1 VKSARLLILLFVG
14 MVGMPTNAS
23 AVFNGIPFV
32 KPIELLSLIG
42 LLLILGIKS
51 LRHEVA
57 KRFGKFS
64 RRSRMAIFVA
74 IAAITALK
82 SLVFLVQPTAGEFEV
97 CYRHFNARSGVEC
110 ARTFEPHPRV
120 AAHSEHFA
128 RRSSSVPVINFGPRN
143 EMAEGISNSTW
154 RLPFIN
160 TFDFD
165 RGFWSW
171 EPSHKAIETFPFWAE
186 FRGRVELADGDVV
199 SITYLGQGRVL
210 ADDIVYQLPPSYE
223 STSVLR
229 LPPMPAAFEIDID
242 FAYLTTRLN
251 SSLGAVPP
259 YAVLRVQKQD
269 GSRVELLKPTLS
281 RTTKGLNLVGDL
293 AVFVAVGW
301 LILLSRRYAL
311 QLASG
316 LLVAILCWLSL
327 KNNFS
332 LGFDS
337 YRVELAVV
345 AVTVGILV
353 LRTRDSLPIVLAP
366 AMIATGFGLTFQE
379 VYLATGVWP
388 SLSDVLVRLRGNDHL
403 VYHALTREM
412 LASGLPRGGE
422 DIFYFQPGIRYV
434 FFALQFIF
442 GESGVI
448 TGSVSVALIGLTIL
462 CLARNF
468 IWRGPRYVVLGQAI
482 VLISLMVWWSSS
494 HTSQSSVFGLS
505 EFGTWILLLLTFAL
519 LLAPRGKHKLW
530 ILASALAFIIL
541 IRPNQGVGVLM
552 LSSVVL
558 YLYLRRGSSVQTTV
572 FNFCLPFVG
581 IVSLV
586 PLHNLVYGRTLMFLP
601 SGHLNADQ
609 AGWNSVIRVFSDDG
623 SRRFLINQIRGLL
636 YLPSVQPE
644 IYSTRLALAVFG
656 FGLAALFGLY
666 AATQCWKR
674 EGGLVA
680 LLTLAICGQ
689 LLPFVNY
696 TLFRYFPSHN
706 IAIYLTL
713 VLSGGLVLAQVG
725 RRSSELNPRVS
736 SGIETM
742 N

>member
-1 VKSARLLILLFVG
+1 
-14 MVGMPTNAS
+14 
-23 AVFNGIPFV
+23 
-32 KPIELLSLIG
+32 
-42 LLLILGIKS
+42 
-51 LRHEVA
+51 
-57 KRFGKFS
+57 
-64 RRSRMAIFVA
+64 
-74 IAAITALK
+74 
-82 SLVFLVQPTAGEFEV
+82 
-97 CYRHFNARSGVEC
+97 
-110 ARTFEPHPRV
+110 
-120 AAHSEHFA
+120 
-128 RRSSSVPVINFGPRN
+128 
-143 EMAEGISNSTW
+143 
-154 RLPFIN
+154 
-160 TFDFD
+160 
-165 RGFWSW
+165 
-171 EPSHKAIETFPFWAE
+171 
-186 FRGRVELADGDVV
+186 
-199 SITYLGQGRVL
+199 
-210 ADDIVYQLPPSYE
+210 
-223 STSVLR
+223 
-229 LPPMPAAFEIDID
+229 
-242 FAYLTTRLN
+242 
-251 SSLGAVPP
+251 
-259 YAVLRVQKQD
+259 
-269 GSRVELLKPTLS
+269 VELLKPTLS
-281 RTTKGLNLVGDL
+281 RTTKALNLVGDL

-301 LILLSRRYAL
+301 LILLLRRYAL

-379 VYLATGVWP
+379 VYLSTGVWP

-403 VYHALTREM
+403 VYHALAREM

-434 FFALQFIF
+434 FFALQSVF

-494 HTSQSSVFGLS
+494 HTLQSAVFGLS

-552 LSSVVL
+552 LSSVVI
-558 YLYLRRGSSVQTTV
+558 YLYLRSGSSVQTTV
-572 FNFCLPFVG
+572 LNFCLPFVG

-586 PLHNLVYGRTLMFLP
+586 PLHNLVYGRRLVFLTATP
-601 SGHLNADQ
+601 TADQ
-609 AGWNSVIRVFSDDG
+609 AGWNSVMRVFSDDE
-623 SRRFLINQIRGLL
+623 SRRFLINHIRGLL
-636 YLPSVQPE
+636 YLPSVQSE

-656 FGLAALFGLY
+656 FGLASLFGLY

-713 VLSGGLVLAQVG
+713 VLSCGLILAQVG
-725 RRSSELNPRVS
+725 RGSSELNQRES
-736 SGIETM
+736 SVTATL

>member
-1 VKSARLLILLFVG
+1 
-14 MVGMPTNAS
+14 
-23 AVFNGIPFV
+23 
-32 KPIELLSLIG
+32 
-42 LLLILGIKS
+42 
-51 LRHEVA
+51 
-57 KRFGKFS
+57 
-64 RRSRMAIFVA
+64 
-74 IAAITALK
+74 
-82 SLVFLVQPTAGEFEV
+82 
-97 CYRHFNARSGVEC
+97 
-110 ARTFEPHPRV
+110 
-120 AAHSEHFA
+120 
-128 RRSSSVPVINFGPRN
+128 
-143 EMAEGISNSTW
+143 
-154 RLPFIN
+154 
-160 TFDFD
+160 
-165 RGFWSW
+165 
-171 EPSHKAIETFPFWAE
+171 
-186 FRGRVELADGDVV
+186 
-199 SITYLGQGRVL
+199 
-210 ADDIVYQLPPSYE
+210 
-223 STSVLR
+223 
-229 LPPMPAAFEIDID
+229 
-242 FAYLTTRLN
+242 
-251 SSLGAVPP
+251 
-259 YAVLRVQKQD
+259 
-269 GSRVELLKPTLS
+269 
-281 RTTKGLNLVGDL
+281 GDL

-301 LILLSRRYAL
+301 LILLLRRYAL

-316 LLVAILCWLSL
+316 LLVATLCWLSL

-337 YRVELAVV
+337 YRVELAVA

-412 LASGLPRGGE
+412 LASGLLRGGE

-448 TGSVSVALIGLTIL
+448 SGSVSVALIGLTIL

-468 IWRGPRYVVLGQAI
+468 TWRGPRYVVLGQAI

-494 HTSQSSVFGLS
+494 HTSQSAVFGLS

-519 LLAPRGKHKLW
+519 LLVPRGKHKLW

-541 IRPNQGVGVLM
+541 IRPNQGVAVLM

-609 AGWNSVIRVFSDDG
+609 AGWNSVIRVFSDDE
-623 SRRFLINQIRGLL
+623 SRRFLMNQIRGLL

-689 LLPFVNY
+689 LLPFFNY
-696 TLFRYFPSHN
+696 TLVRYFPIHN

-713 VLSGGLVLAQVG
+713 VLSCGLVLAQVG
-725 RRSSELNPRVS
+725 RGYRELNQRES
-736 SGIETM
+736 SVTATL